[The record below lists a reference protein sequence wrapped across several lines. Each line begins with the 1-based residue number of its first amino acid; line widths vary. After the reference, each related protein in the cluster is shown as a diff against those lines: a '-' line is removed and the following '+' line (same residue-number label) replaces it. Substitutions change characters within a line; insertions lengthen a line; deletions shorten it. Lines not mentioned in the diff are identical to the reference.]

1 MCLGG
6 MSDKVFYVLFTE
18 SYKGLGLDEYMK
30 QVLNTTLSLN
40 MGTVIQEVQ
49 DQLADADVLL
59 EQHMITEQVH
69 AEQVALLS
77 SQAQCAHVNKAISA
91 IECQMCGGPHGAK
104 QCLDYV
110 THHQWVEAQQSSR

>member
-1 MCLGG
+1 

-30 QVLNTTLSLN
+30 QVLNTTVSLN

-69 AEQVALLS
+69 TEQAAQPS
-77 SQAQCAHVNKAISA
+77 SQAQHAHVNKAISV
-91 IECQMCGGPHGAK
+91 IECQMCGGPHGTK
-104 QCLDYV
+104 QWPDYV
-110 THHQWVEAQQSSR
+110 TYCQWFEAQQSSR